1 MGRWRGWDCEAGRP
15 SWRCHKYGV
24 PPPVAA
30 VQPITVP
37 SNPMLARVGTSTSND
52 LKLRFV
58 RSPLSVPGTRVATT
72 LNSRKLRT
80 LSTPVFTPP
89 HHSHQSRAPAFGTG
103 GVSSE
108 GRGTVGGSG
117 GGSVAVV
124 VVGGGGGGAAL
135 LGALI
140 ANPLSRLL
148 ILKPIT
154 G

>member
-1 MGRWRGWDCEAGRP
+1 
-15 SWRCHKYGV
+15 
-24 PPPVAA
+24 
-30 VQPITVP
+30 
-37 SNPMLARVGTSTSND
+37 MLARVGTSTSND

-72 LNSRKLRT
+72 LNSRKIRT
-80 LSTPVFTPP
+80 LSIFTSP
-89 HHSHQSRAPAFGTG
+89 HHSQSRAPAFGTG